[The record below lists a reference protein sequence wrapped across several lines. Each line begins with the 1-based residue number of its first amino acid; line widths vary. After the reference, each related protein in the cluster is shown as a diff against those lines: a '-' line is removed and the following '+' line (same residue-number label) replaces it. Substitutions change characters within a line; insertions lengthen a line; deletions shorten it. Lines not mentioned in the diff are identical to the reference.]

1 MILILTYLC
10 CTIEQDPLFQQ
21 ATNNINAYYD
31 TCVMIASN
39 PEDC

>member
-10 CTIEQDPLFQQ
+10 CAVEPDLFQQ
-21 ATNNINAYYD
+21 ATENIDAYYD
-31 TCVMIASN
+31 TCVMIADN